1 MSRRVPGAIT
11 GTGSAG
17 TGSAGTGS
25 AGTGPGSAVP
35 RLVTRPLL
43 VRFVS
48 VAGVSASF
56 YLLLSSV
63 PLYARATGASA
74 GLAGLTTSALTLATV
89 ASYLVAPRLM
99 TRYGC
104 RALLAGGLLA
114 LGAPALLL
122 AVSANIALIMAVCV
136 IRGAGFALTCVAG
149 GSLTV
154 SLLPPRRRG
163 EGLALI
169 GLVSGVPSVAA
180 LPLGVWLAG
189 HAGYRPVFVA
199 GGLAALAGLAS
210 VPWLPRS
217 AGQSPGSGGQ
227 SPGSAGQSPGSGG
240 QSPRSAGQSP
250 GSGGQSPGSADRAAD
265 RGTGEPAERP
275 AGIVAT
281 VRNPALLRPAVT
293 FSATT
298 MAVGIIVTYLPL
310 AAQAHATA
318 GPDIAALALFS
329 EPAAAIGGRWLA
341 GRYGD
346 RRGSARLLGPGVLIA
361 AAGMLALSLAA
372 IPAVMLAGATLFGLG
387 FGVTQNA
394 SQTVMYDRVPES
406 GYGVVSAVWNLAY
419 DGGMGLGAAG
429 FGVLV
434 AHTGYPAAFALA
446 AATLPLIL
454 VAAGR
459 GRTAAGLSRRGPG
472 NRGQDGADPSRR
484 GRDRGRHPPSGEADT
499 KDRSV

>member
-11 GTGSAG
+11 GTGSAGTGSAG

-217 AGQSPGSGGQ
+217 AGQSPGSV
-227 SPGSAGQSPGSGG
+227 
-240 QSPRSAGQSP
+240 
-250 GSGGQSPGSADRAAD
+250 DRAAGWW
-265 RGTGEPAERP
+265 GTGEPAERP

-394 SQTVMYDRVPES
+394 SQTLMYDRVPES

>member
-1 MSRRVPGAIT
+1 M
-11 GTGSAG
+11 
-17 TGSAGTGS
+17 
-25 AGTGPGSAVP
+25 P

-217 AGQSPGSGGQ
+217 AGQSPGSAGQ
-227 SPGSAGQSPGSGG
+227 SPGSAGQSLGS
-240 QSPRSAGQSP
+240 A
-250 GSGGQSPGSADRAAD
+250 GQSPGSADRAAG
-265 RGTGEPAERP
+265 RGAGEPAERP

-318 GPDIAALALFS
+318 GPDVAALALFS

-394 SQTVMYDRVPES
+394 SQTLMYDRVPES

-472 NRGQDGADPSRR
+472 NRGHAAADPSRR

-499 KDRSV
+499 KDRSI